1 MKDDLTV
8 KPIRS
13 TVNLEAAQRMS
24 AQYHREKGHEQDIKQ
39 LLADK
44 PEVYREIF
52 MRGYTIGF
60 SHGLDGATPR

>member
-24 AQYHREKGHEQDIKQ
+24 AQYHREKSHELELKN

-44 PEVYREIF
+44 NEIYREIF

-60 SHGLDGATPR
+60 SHGLE